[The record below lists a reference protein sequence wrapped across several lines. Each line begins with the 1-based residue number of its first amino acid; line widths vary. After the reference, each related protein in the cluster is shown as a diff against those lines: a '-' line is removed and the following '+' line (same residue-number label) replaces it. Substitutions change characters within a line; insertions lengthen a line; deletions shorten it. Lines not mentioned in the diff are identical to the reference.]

1 MMSAFNLL
9 DHRIQLL
16 LQEKGLT
23 HPTDVQRK
31 AIPAVLK
38 GSHVLLI
45 ASTGLGK
52 TEAALLPVF
61 NNFLKLNE
69 KHKGISILYVT
80 PLRALNRDMLRR
92 TIEWGET
99 LGISIS
105 VRHGDTSQA
114 ERARQVR
121 KPPDMLITT
130 PETLQI
136 LLVGRRLREHLKTV
150 RWVILDEIHE
160 LASEERGA
168 QLAVGLERLEELT
181 KNDGH
186 TFQRIG
192 LSATVGSPIEVAR
205 FLGGL
210 ENGEPRRVKVVEIDV
225 SKEMELDVEFVTP
238 SNGDATSSSQ
248 LHIEPKVFASLRRC
262 RDLIQNHEATLL
274 FVNTRDSAEMLGS
287 RFRLWDK
294 GFAVDVHHGS
304 LSKQNRVE
312 AEENF
317 KTGKL
322 KALICTSSLE
332 LGIDVGR
339 ADFVIQYNSPRQV
352 TRLLQRVGRSG
363 HMIGKTSK
371 GKIIAL
377 SYEDFMESVVIAR
390 RALNKELEEF
400 KIRRNPYVV
409 LAHQIISV
417 AFEYKRIEMKKVYR
431 IIKRAYPFSTLG
443 WNVFLDVVNQ
453 LKSERRI
460 NVYENSISGRVKS
473 RLYFIDNISMIPD
486 EKSYTVVDI
495 TTRKKIGVLDESF
508 VVNNSYEG
516 VSFILQGRPWRVV
529 KTDEDSVLVTPV
541 KEIGVIPSWVGED
554 IPVPFEVA
562 KEVGRLRKKVAGK
575 TIIHGYPCAEESFE
589 KTIAELRDARDYV
602 VPSDNTITI
611 EVKEKTVVVNACF
624 GTKVNETLGRIISS
638 LLAQRI
644 GESVRMGNDP
654 YRIILEFPRR
664 VSAEDVESTILSIDP
679 ATVEHLLRIILRNS
693 SFLKWFL
700 IHTAKKF
707 GALSKDFDATN
718 ISMKRLFELFDGT
731 IILEETVNKILW
743 DRMDV
748 KHMVEVLMGIRSG
761 EIKIVK
767 QGFSPFS
774 NIGYE
779 LSRGLA
785 VPQRPEY
792 LILEVLE
799 KRLEQ
804 RRILLLCLN
813 CLHRWRTTVKRA
825 GLHPR
830 CPRCAAIR
838 VAVVRESEVSIVMKK
853 TLTEEEEKMLKRLG
867 TNASLVVTHGRFT
880 LLALAARGVG
890 PSTAARIL
898 RKYRFQE
905 LVSSLE
911 VRKRF
916 LKDVWN
922 AELRYAETRGFWD
935 NQTREK

>member
-1 MMSAFNLL
+1 MVSAFNLL

-16 LQEKGLT
+16 LKYKGLAT
-23 HPTDVQRK
+23 PTEVQQK

-38 GSHVLLI
+38 GSHILLI
-45 ASTGLGK
+45 APTGLGK

-61 NNFLKLNE
+61 NNFLKLKE
-69 KHKGISILYVT
+69 KPKGISILYVT

-92 TIEWGET
+92 TIEWGKT
-99 LGISIS
+99 LSISIS

-130 PETLQI
+130 PETFQI
-136 LLVGRRLREHLKTV
+136 LLVGRRLREYLKTV

-160 LASEERGA
+160 LANEERGA

-181 KNDGH
+181 KEDGH
-186 TFQRIG
+186 SFQRIG
-192 LSATVGSPIEVAR
+192 LSATVGSPAEVAG

-210 ENGEPRRVKVVEIDV
+210 ENGEPRKVTVIEIDV
-225 SKEMELDVEFVTP
+225 SKDMELDVEFVTP
-238 SNGDATSSSQ
+238 STGDATGSSQ
-248 LHIEPKVFASLRRC
+248 LHIEPRVFASLKRC
-262 RDLIQNHEATLL
+262 RDLIQSHKATLL
-274 FVNTRDSAEMLGS
+274 FVNTRDSAETLGS

-294 GFAVDVHHGS
+294 GFAIDVHHGS

-332 LGIDVGR
+332 LGIDVGH
-339 ADFVIQYNSPRQV
+339 ADFVIQYSSPRQV

-377 SYEDFMESVVIAR
+377 SHEDFMESVVIAR
-390 RALNKELEEF
+390 RALNKELEEL
-400 KIRRNPYVV
+400 KIRRNPYIV
-409 LAHQIISV
+409 LAHQIISL
-417 AFEYKRIEMKKVYR
+417 ALQYREIKTKKAYEV
-431 IIKRAYPFSTLG
+431 IKRAYPFSTLS
-443 WNVFLDVVNQ
+443 WKDFLKVVDQ
-453 LKSERRI
+453 LKGERRI
-460 NVYENSISGRVKS
+460 NLYGDSIRGRAKS

-516 VSFILQGRPWRVV
+516 ASFILQGRPWRVV

-541 KEIGVIPSWVGED
+541 KEIGMIPSWVGED

-562 KEVGRLRKKVAGK
+562 QEVGRLRKKIAGK
-575 TIIHGYPCAEESFE
+575 TSIHGYPCSREDFE
-589 KTIAELRDARDYV
+589 KTMDEIHDAEDFAI
-602 VPSDNTITI
+602 PSDDTITI
-611 EVKEKTVVVNACF
+611 EVEGKTMVINACF

-644 GESVRMGNDP
+644 GESIRMGNDP
-654 YRIILEFPRR
+654 YRIILEFPKP
-664 VSAEDVESTILSIDP
+664 VSTEDVESTILNINP
-679 ATVEHLLRIILRNS
+679 ETVDHLLKIILRNT
-693 SFLKWFL
+693 SFIKWFL

-707 GALSKDFDATN
+707 GALSKEFDAAN
-718 ISMKRLFELFDGT
+718 IGMKRLFELFDET
-731 IILEETVNKILW
+731 IILEETINKILW

-748 KHMVEVLMGIRSG
+748 EHTAMVLRRIKNG
-761 EIKIVK
+761 EIRIVK

-774 NIGYE
+774 NTGYE
-779 LSRGLA
+779 LSRGLT
-785 VPQRPEY
+785 VPQRPENI
-792 LILEVLE
+792 ILDALE

-804 RRILLLCLN
+804 HRILLLCLN
-813 CLHRWRTTVKRA
+813 CFHQWRTRVKRA

-830 CPRCAAIR
+830 CSRCGAIKI
-838 VAVVRESEVSIVMKK
+838 ALVRENETPVVKKK
-853 TLTEEEEKMLKRLG
+853 TLTGEEKKMLKRLG
-867 TNASLVVTHGRFT
+867 TNASLVVTHGRFA

-905 LVSSLE
+905 LLSSE
-911 VRKRF
+911 DVRKQF
-916 LKDVWN
+916 LKDIWN

-935 NQTREK
+935 NE